1 MNPQSARK
9 KACIDETGL
18 YLSSPM
24 GESMRPFL
32 REGVTVAVAAVEG
45 EVRRGDILLYE
56 DADGRQVLHR
66 VVGKTKDG
74 KLRMRGDNCLAAEPP
89 LSPDL
94 VIGRMIG
101 YWKGE
106 RYTDCRRSL
115 SFCLFSRLWLF
126 LYPVRAP
133 FLWLRARLRRK
144 RTEAKRPKA
153 DR

>member
-18 YLSSPM
+18 YLSSPT

-32 REGVTVAVAAVEG
+32 REGVTVAVAAADG
-45 EVRRGDILLYE
+45 RIRRGDILLYE

-94 VIGRMIG
+94 VIGRLIG

-106 RYTDCRRSL
+106 RYTDCQNGLTFRL
-115 SFCLFSRLWLF
+115 LSRLWLF
-126 LYPVRAP
+126 LYPFRAP
-133 FLWLRARLRRK
+133 FLWLRARLRRRK
-144 RTEAKRPKA
+144 ADVKRP
-153 DR
+153 